1 MKKVLFLIFGIYVLT
16 CSCQKNSCSNSVK
29 AKFYDATGTDG
40 CGMVIE
46 LDNSKYIEPKN
57 LDDFNIEPQHG
68 KKIWVSYHL
77 AQSGG
82 TVCMIGDVV
91 IIDCI
96 TER

>member
-1 MKKVLFLIFGIYVLT
+1 MRKVLFLILVNVVFVW
-16 CSCQKNSCSNSVK
+16 SCQKNTCSNSVK
-29 AKFYDATGTDG
+29 AKFVDATGTDG

-46 LDNSKYIEPKN
+46 LDNGKYIEPKN
-57 LDDFNIEPQHG
+57 LDEFKIEPKDG
-68 KKIWVSYHL
+68 EKIWVSYHA

-96 TER
+96 SKR

>member
-1 MKKVLFLIFGIYVLT
+1 MNRFSILLLVFFVLI
-16 CSCQKNSCSNSVK
+16 CSCQKNPCSGSVK
-29 AKFYDATGTDG
+29 AKFHDAAGTDG

-46 LDNSKYIEPKN
+46 LNNGKFIEPKN

-68 KKIWVSYHL
+68 EKIWVSYHL

-82 TVCMIGDVV
+82 TVCMIGDIV

-96 TER
+96 NLR